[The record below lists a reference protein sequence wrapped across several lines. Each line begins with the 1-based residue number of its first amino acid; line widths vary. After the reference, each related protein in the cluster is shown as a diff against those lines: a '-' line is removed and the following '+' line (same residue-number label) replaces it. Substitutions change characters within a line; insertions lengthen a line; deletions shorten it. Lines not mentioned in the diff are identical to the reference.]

1 MVVVAVVVWVRECSD
16 NGSRLVILPL
26 YVLFKQQQQEVVVA
40 SVKQQHHSNINHQAA
55 AATPAARVGTPHLRS
70 AAQFAMDQKL
80 DTLSPPSKF

>member
-1 MVVVAVVVWVRECSD
+1 MVVGVVVVWVRECSD

-40 SVKQQHHSNINHQAA
+40 SVKQQHHSNITHQAA
-55 AATPAARVGTPHLRS
+55 AAPAAARGRNHHLRN
-70 AAQFAMDQKL
+70 AAQFAVDQKL